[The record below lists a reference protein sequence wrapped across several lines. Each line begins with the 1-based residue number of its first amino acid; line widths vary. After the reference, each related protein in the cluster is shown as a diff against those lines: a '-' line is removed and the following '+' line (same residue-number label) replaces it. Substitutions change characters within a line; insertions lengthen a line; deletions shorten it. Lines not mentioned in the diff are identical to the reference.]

1 MRSRLVVIS
10 GAVFTMLA
18 LVLASPV
25 EALINVNNTV
35 HTGVF
40 SISSGQTVRVHAQH
54 VPGQQAKCQV
64 EVSFFRAGQGV
75 LVGGPTL
82 LTPGG
87 DNAEFAEYTA
97 GSNQRLRAEVA
108 LVSPTPVPANGS
120 CIVSAEV
127 MNPSGQT
134 LFMIGDAV
142 QFAIEI
148 AP

>member
-1 MRSRLVVIS
+1 MRSRLAFVS

-18 LVLASPV
+18 LVVASPV
-25 EALINVNNTV
+25 EALILVVEDNTI

-54 VPGQQAKCQV
+54 VPGLQAKCQV

-75 LVGGPTL
+75 LVGGPVPL
-82 LTPGG
+82 APGG

-97 GSNQRLRAEVA
+97 PSNQRLRAVVE
-108 LVSPTPVPANGS
+108 LTPPTPPAANGN

-127 MNPSGQT
+127 RDGSGQT

-142 QFAIEI
+142 QFQIV
-148 AP
+148 P